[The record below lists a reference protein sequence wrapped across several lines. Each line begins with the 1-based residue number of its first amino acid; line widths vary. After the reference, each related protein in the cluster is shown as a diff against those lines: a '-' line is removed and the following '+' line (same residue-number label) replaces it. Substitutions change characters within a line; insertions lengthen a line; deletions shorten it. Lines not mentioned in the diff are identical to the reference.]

1 QTNKMIFGNI
11 EYAPL
16 ADFNLL
22 KNAYEI
28 AKDKNLNTHVGNV
41 FTSDTFYR
49 DNAIEVND
57 LLSSYNIVGIEME
70 AAALYTLAAK
80 YNCESLAF
88 LTVPYHISSGVET
101 SSKERH
107 SSFHDMMEV
116 AIETALQQF
125 KTKNF
130 CLSVTRKRK
139 S

>member
-1 QTNKMIFGNI
+1 MIFGNI

-57 LLSSYNIVGIEME
+57 LLSSYNILGIEME

-80 YNCESLAF
+80 YNCEALAI
-88 LTVPYHISSGVET
+88 LTVSYNIITVVST
-101 SSKERH
+101 SSNEIQY
-107 SSFHDMMEV
+107 SYNEIM
-116 AIETALQQF
+116 L
-125 KTKNF
+125 
-130 CLSVTRKRK
+130 
-139 S
+139 

>member
-1 QTNKMIFGNI
+1 MIFGNI

-57 LLSSYNIVGIEME
+57 LLSSYNILGIEME

-80 YNCESLAF
+80 YIFEALEI
-88 LTVPYHISSGVET
+88 LTVSDLIIPGEAL
-101 SSKERH
+101 SSKE
-107 SSFHDMMEV
+107 S
-116 AIETALQQF
+116 
-125 KTKNF
+125 KP
-130 CLSVTRKRK
+130 
-139 S
+139 